1 MENLVVYS
9 TDGLEY
15 QAFEVSE
22 SEITKALGYRDLLV
36 KALDIEIIYDQIIEA
51 YWDYKNKVNYW
62 NLRSVSSPFADYVF
76 NHEVRSSLNRLA
88 FNLFNLSKLYLDWHY
103 NEDKKRCFSFE
114 LTNEDS
120 AKQQVINHR
129 SEVYDTNLN
138 YVVGCNLRGHSQH
151 SALPVRTFTTGV
163 RYDHNTSNQTAH
175 FNIYYYYEDL
185 AKAGVPK
192 KMLSKDIK
200 LELTDIID
208 GFVYA
213 ISQKHMLNRKLTE
226 VIVGKARVSLTSMW
240 KKYGTKAGFEN
251 YRCEVYTEKNR
262 SVGLSLEWFDVFE
275 YLKEKHG
282 NSINYSNI
290 TFKK

>member
-9 TDGLEY
+9 TDGVEY
-15 QAFEVSE
+15 QIFEVSE
-22 SEITKALGYRDLLV
+22 SEIKKALGHRALLV

-62 NLRSVSSPFADYVF
+62 NLRSLSSPFADYVF

-103 NEDKKRCFSFE
+103 NERKKRCFSFE

-120 AKQQVINHR
+120 AKQQVIDHR
-129 SEVYDTNLN
+129 SEIYDTNLN

-163 RYDHNTSNQTAH
+163 RYDHDTSNRTAH

-185 AKAGVPK
+185 EKAGVPK
-192 KMLSKDIK
+192 GMLSKDIK
-200 LELTDIID
+200 LDLTEIID

-226 VIVGKARVSLTSMW
+226 VVVGKARDSLTSMW
-240 KKYGTKAGFEN
+240 QNYATKAGFEN
-251 YRCEVYTEKNR
+251 YRCEVHTQKNR
-262 SVGLSLEWFDVFE
+262 RVGLSLEWFDVFE
-275 YLKEKHG
+275 HLKEKHG

-290 TFKK
+290 TFEK